1 MKKELFITALLL
13 CLAVSKLTAQTGA
26 WKLAGNNLTGTEV
39 LGSKNA
45 FDVNF
50 ISNNLKRFT
59 IKPDGRIGLG
69 TTTPSAF
76 LHVLGTTQIE
86 NNSATIY
93 DEPLLTLRTNNTGT
107 PTNPV
112 IAFRGPDTLYAIMGY
127 DFSTRDV
134 VFSTQNA
141 GLSPDLIINHDNGF
155 VGLNTKTPSQR
166 LHVVGNELLEGN
178 LLFNTDAQL

>member
-1 MKKELFITALLL
+1 
-13 CLAVSKLTAQTGA
+13 
-26 WKLAGNNLTGTEV
+26 
-39 LGSKNA
+39 
-45 FDVNF
+45 
-50 ISNNLKRFT
+50 NNLKRLT
-59 IKPDGRIGLG
+59 IKPDGRIGIG
-69 TTTPSAF
+69 TTTPTAF
-76 LHVLGTTQIE
+76 LHVFGTTQIE

-134 VFSTQNA
+134 VLSTQNA

-178 LLFNTDAQL
+178 LNLNTDQESIQFANSGASAKAMIYMFKSPGSNKRMVISHSVS